1 MKPLFSVRATRQID
15 DIYLFI
21 ARDDLRAAQKVV
33 DRIYEAAEFVTE
45 YPKAGHATKREGLR
59 AIPAGSYPYVLYFRW
74 SARDRQVRI
83 LRVLHAARRRPELQD
98 EASEFRTAAATS

>member
-1 MKPLFSVRATRQID
+1 VKPLFSVRAARQID
-15 DIYLFI
+15 EIYVFI
-21 ARDDLRAAQKVV
+21 AREDLRAAQKVV
-33 DRIYEAAEFVTE
+33 DRIYEAARFVTE

-83 LRVLHAARRRPELQD
+83 LRILHTARRRPELQD
-98 EASEFRTAAATS
+98 EAQEFRLSATS